1 MKPDMPG
8 AWRAA
13 RRVIR
18 VARLFGHLFIGAVT
32 AHGLLPLL
40 DRLDRDRTRIHA
52 VVRWWNRRLVRILNL
67 RLTIKGEISNR
78 PTLFVANHISWLDIV
93 CLRAVLDVTFVAKEE
108 VRRWPVVGGMATRAG
123 TIFLARGNDNGT
135 TLTADRMTWMLTQR
149 RHLLIFPEGT
159 TSDGRGVRHFHARLY
174 QAAVRTHA
182 CVQAVALSYPHRDG
196 VHPAAPFVDNDNL
209 ARHLWALLAEDRLTV
224 RMAFCAP
231 LPAAGQQR
239 RTLANRTHAQVCAA
253 IGLKE
258 RAAACA
264 AVTTDETPIDLRML
278 QSRAP
283 SA

>member
-1 MKPDMPG
+1 MKPETPG
-8 AWRAA
+8 AWRTA
-13 RRVIR
+13 RRVVR
-18 VARLFGHLFIGAVT
+18 VARLFGHLFVGAVT

-40 DRLDRDRTRIHA
+40 DRLDRDRTRVHA
-52 VVRWWNRRLVRILNL
+52 VVRWWNRRLLRILNL

-78 PTLFVANHISWLDIV
+78 PTLFVANHISWLDIA

-108 VRRWPVVGGMATRAG
+108 VRRWPVVGGMAARAG
-123 TIFLARGNDNGT
+123 TIFFARGSDYDT
-135 TLTADRMTWMLTQR
+135 ALTADRMTWTLTQR
-149 RHLLIFPEGT
+149 QHLLIFPEGT

-174 QAAVRTHA
+174 QAAVRTRTR
-182 CVQAVALSYPHRDG
+182 VQAVALSYPHAHG

-239 RTLANRTHAQVCAA
+239 RILANRTHAQVCEA

-258 RAAACA
+258 RATART
-264 AVTTDETPIDLRML
+264 AVEETPIDLRML

-283 SA
+283 SG

>member
-1 MKPDMPG
+1 MTPETSG
-8 AWRAA
+8 AWRAT
-13 RRVIR
+13 RRVARI
-18 VARLFGHLFIGAVT
+18 VRLFGHLLIGAVT
-32 AHGLLPLL
+32 AHGILPLL
-40 DRLDRDRTRIHA
+40 DRLDHDRTRIHA

-67 RLTIKGEISNR
+67 RLTIEGEVSTR
-78 PTLFVANHISWLDIV
+78 PTLFVANHISWLDIA

-108 VRRWPVVGGMATRAG
+108 IRRWPIVGGMAARAG
-123 TIFLARGNDNGT
+123 TIFLARGSDNGT
-135 TLTADRMTWMLTQR
+135 TLTADRMTWTLTQR

-182 CVQAVALSYPHRDG
+182 SVQAVALSYPHAHG

-224 RMAFCAP
+224 SMAFCAP

-239 RTLANRTHAQVCAA
+239 RTLANRTHAQVCEA

-258 RAAACA
+258 RVAARA
-264 AVTTDETPIDLRML
+264 AVIEETPIGLRML
-278 QSRAP
+278 QSQAP
-283 SA
+283 SG